1 MLKKLNK
8 SANNLYF
15 KVKNAL
21 ANKKGEAYIDT
32 GVKIII
38 AVVIGTLL
46 LGVLYTLFKTVIQ
59 PELESEIGGLFNYT
73 ID

>member
-1 MLKKLNK
+1 MKKLNK
-8 SANNLYF
+8 TVTNLYL

-46 LGVLYTLFKTVIQ
+46 LSLLYALFKTVIA
-59 PELESEIGGLFNYT
+59 PELQTQVEGLFSYT
-73 ID
+73 N